1 MRPMR
6 REKATHRF
14 FLFSI
19 SDNQRCARYQSLF
32 LFPPLINLGTT
43 HFFYKIWGEFG
54 KKLGE
59 KNINKNRLKIFEE
72 K

>member
-1 MRPMR
+1 LCQLPIIIP
-6 REKATHRF
+6 
-14 FLFSI
+14 FS
-19 SDNQRCARYQSLF
+19 
-32 LFPPLINLGTT
+32 PLDKSWHNS
-43 HFFYKIWGEFG
+43 FFYKIWGEFG